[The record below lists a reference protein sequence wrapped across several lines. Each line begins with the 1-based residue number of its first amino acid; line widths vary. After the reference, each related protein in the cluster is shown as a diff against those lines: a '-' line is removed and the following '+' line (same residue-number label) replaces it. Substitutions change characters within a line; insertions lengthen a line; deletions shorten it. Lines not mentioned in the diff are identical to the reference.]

1 MKEMAEYIEYRDG
14 LPTNVIQVM
23 RDLVEQAED
32 LALKE
37 ALWVADTVLK
47 ELESGDSYWATSG
60 R

>member
-1 MKEMAEYIEYRDG
+1 MAEYIEYRDG
-14 LPTNVIQVM
+14 MPTNVIQVM

-37 ALWVADTVLK
+37 ALWVDDTVLK